1 MISHFYV
8 LPLSEV
14 TILAVCSCRNVDF
27 KCFMIILK
35 VVLHFEAGP
44 VYCLGIN
51 IKKSLLLSWIS
62 LPVVPGNSQLW
73 KLKLQSSTTDRAV

>member
-1 MISHFYV
+1 MVAPFKFHFNKISHFYV

-51 IKKSLLLSWIS
+51 IKNHFSSDGLACQWFQEI
-62 LPVVPGNSQLW
+62 VIYGN
-73 KLKLQSSTTDRAV
+73 